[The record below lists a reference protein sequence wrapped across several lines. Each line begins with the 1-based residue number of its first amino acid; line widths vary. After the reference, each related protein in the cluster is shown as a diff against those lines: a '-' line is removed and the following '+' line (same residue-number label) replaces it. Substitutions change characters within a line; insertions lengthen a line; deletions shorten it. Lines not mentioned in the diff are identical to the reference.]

1 MLAEYDKKKN
11 FIKEEILALKQKAS
25 LQNFSTFKNP
35 VGDISNKLSYQYN
48 TCENKTFTSSFTEQ

>member
-11 FIKEEILALKQKAS
+11 FINEEILALKQKAS
-25 LQNFSTFKNP
+25 LQNFSTSKNP

-48 TCENKTFTSSFTEQ
+48 ACENKIFTSSFTEQ